1 MNLNVK
7 MSTKIGAAFLILT
20 VLVLVCGIAGYY
32 GVNRLSQS
40 LEYVTG
46 PAWDS
51 ADGAMEAS
59 IGTQG
64 EMLVI
69 EEIFAGN
76 ANMATAHE
84 EMKAHADSA
93 AEALHR
99 MTSSGLISEGDVR
112 RVEDAAKDYLAQA
125 DRVVAE
131 FKRFAAV
138 DQRLADNFFAFDAL
152 MSEAEVLGDGAVEEL
167 EKNPNKNISW
177 NTGLEQKWEA
187 ADGAMESQIGM
198 LKSMYFY
205 RRMLAFKDAQQSLA
219 GIKEGIDMLT
229 EASEGMIAHSSFKK
243 QRVPEGEY
251 KGQTFSSALT
261 QAVSKHK
268 NDFAEA
274 SEIFKTYAAA
284 REDYEETSI
293 KMLEILEKNEE
304 VGDATVE
311 AEMDTIGGVIDI
323 ANNLIVIVV
332 IVAMIISIFMA
343 LMILRGVNTQL
354 GRDPAELM
362 TISESLANGDLDIK
376 VDKGAVGVYGSIGQT
391 IQKLLEIISGIKSGA
406 SEVSVASEQVSQGNA
421 NLSQRTQEQASSLE
435 EVASSM
441 EEMTGT
447 VNQNSE
453 NAQHANQL
461 AIAAREQADTGG
473 RVVNEAITAMGEIN
487 DASKQIADII
497 GVIDEIAFQTNLLA
511 LNAAVEAARA
521 GEQGRGFAVVAS
533 EVRNLA
539 GRSATAAKEI
549 KDLIQN
555 SVVKVDNGSKL
566 VSESGGALSE
576 IVDSVKKV
584 SDIVAEIAA
593 ASKEQSDGINQ
604 VNKALLQMDEMTQ
617 QNASLVEEAAAAS
630 EAMGAQA
637 QELDALV
644 SFFKLN
650 ESDYV
655 RYAGVSHAKKQAVT
669 HSAAPKLSKPESG
682 EPAKKIS
689 LPHKNKAEDSEWQ
702 DF

>member
-1 MNLNVK
+1 MNINMSMSNNMK
-7 MSTKIGAAFLILT
+7 MSSKIGAAFIVLT
-20 VLVLVCGIAGYY
+20 SLVLICGIAGYY
-32 GVNRLSQS
+32 GISKLGES

-59 IGTQG
+59 INVQS

-69 EEIFAGN
+69 EGLFSG
-76 ANMATAHE
+76 ANETVSVDNDRASFSSSADMAV
-84 EMKAHADSA
+84 K
-93 AEALHR
+93 R
-99 MTSSGLISEGDVR
+99 MENSG
-112 RVEDAAKDYLAQA
+112 
-125 DRVVAE
+125 
-131 FKRFAAV
+131 
-138 DQRLADNFFAFDAL
+138 L
-152 MSEAEVLGDGAVEEL
+152 MSEADIRRL
-167 EKNPNKNISW
+167 ESLRGRYSASANRVVNDFIAFHEIEQRLESNFHDFQSLMTQAETLNI
-177 NTGLEQKWEA
+177 NGVIRTQA
-187 ADGAMESQIGM
+187 AM

-205 RRMLAFKDAQQSLA
+205 RRMVEFADFNESMT
-219 GIKEGIDMLT
+219 GIKEADTMLAI
-229 EASEGMIAHSSFKK
+229 ASKRVVSHAVFVSS
-243 QRVPEGEY
+243 RVPEGVYNGETY
-251 KGQTFSSALT
+251 SRALVRSI
-261 QAVSKHK
+261 AKHDA
-268 NDFAEA
+268 DFAEA
-274 SEIFKTYAAA
+274 ITAFKLYAEE
-284 REDYEETSI
+284 RYDYKMVSAE
-293 KMLEILEKNEE
+293 MLEILVATEE
-304 VGDATVE
+304 IGDATVE
-311 AEMDTIGGVIDI
+311 GELDSISVVIDFTDGM
-323 ANNLIVIVV
+323 IVMIIIISV
-332 IVAMIISIFMA
+332 IISIFMA
-343 LMILRGVNTQL
+343 MIILRSVEAQL

-362 TISESLANGDLDIK
+362 MISKAMSKGDLDIK
-376 VDKGAVGVYGSIGQT
+376 IDGNAVGVYGAIGRT
-391 IQKLLEIISGIKSGA
+391 IDKLVEIVSGIKSGA
-406 SEVSVASEQVSQGNA
+406 AEVNIASEQVSQGNA

-447 VNQNSE
+447 VNQNAE

-461 AIAAREQADTGG
+461 AKAARDQAGLGG
-473 RVVNEAITAMGEIN
+473 EVVNEAVTAMAEIN

-497 GVIDEIAFQTNLLA
+497 GVIDDIAFQTNLLA

-555 SVVKVDNGSKL
+555 SVAKVENGSRL

-637 QELDALV
+637 QQLDTLV

-650 ESDYV
+650 GNDKVKHQGAV
-655 RYAGVSHAKKQAVT
+655 RTKQREVHVSV
-669 HSAAPKLSKPESG
+669 PKLT
-682 EPAKKIS
+682 EPAKKVG
-689 LPHKNKAEDSEWQ
+689 LPHKSNDGEEWQ